1 METPGLENFDIES
14 GNLQNDVHK
23 LIETTGLTEF
33 CKCIGFMDNVE
44 MDKSKRVYDA
54 IPVNPIMA
62 DSANL
67 GHSMLVPSAQQI
79 PNEGAPPPRK
89 TTRKR
94 KTADLPS
101 SPEDEDEDF
110 EELTHDAT
118 KKRRRTKSKG
128 NKGLRHFSKKVC
140 DKVKAKK
147 TTTYN
152 EVADELVKELTQSSE
167 LSGGRVDSKNIRRRV
182 YDALNVLMAMNII
195 EKEKKEIRW
204 RGLPTTD
211 VKRELETLQQD
222 KQQRTERIQK
232 KKEYLFELDTQK
244 LLYKNLIERNC
255 RTNLTDE
262 ERIYLPFIIIHTKK
276 QTTIEC
282 EMSEDRTEYFFDFSL
297 PFSIHDDNE
306 ILKRMG
312 LADPSYLEKLNSALS
327 DLRHI
332 KSEPIKIIPQ
342 QIPLQ
347 QQQAPILPTQLE
359 PQYIPQS
366 LIHNKHPTTFS
377 SGLVMNGTEIPR
389 EEDYSPY
396 LNDA

>member
-1 METPGLENFDIES
+1 MT
-14 GNLQNDVHK
+14 
-23 LIETTGLTEF
+23 
-33 CKCIGFMDNVE
+33 M
-44 MDKSKRVYDA
+44 
-54 IPVNPIMA
+54 
-62 DSANL
+62 
-67 GHSMLVPSAQQI
+67 PSAQQI
-79 PNEGAPPPRK
+79 PSEGGPPQTRK
-89 TTRKR
+89 STRKR
-94 KTADLPS
+94 KPADLPS
-101 SPEDEDEDF
+101 SPEDEDDDF
-110 EELTHDAT
+110 EDSTHDGT
-118 KKRRRTKSKG
+118 KKRRRNSKSKG
-128 NKGLRHFSKKVC
+128 NKGLRHFSMKVC

-222 KQQRTERIQK
+222 KQQRMERIQK
-232 KKEYLFELDTQK
+232 KREYLYERDTQK

-312 LADPSYLEKLNSALS
+312 LADPAYLEKLLS
-327 DLRHI
+327 DYRQI
-332 KSEPIKIIPQ
+332 KSEPKLIPQ
-342 QIPLQ
+342 MPIQ
-347 QQQAPILPTQLE
+347 QQVPIPSQLE
-359 PQYIPQS
+359 QQQLLPQS
-366 LIHNKHPTTFS
+366 LIYKHASNFG
-377 SGLVMNGTEIPR
+377 SGLTMNGTDMR
-389 EEDYSPY
+389 EEDYAPY